1 MKYFISFILILL
13 LAGCNLFQKQQPA
26 GESVASFWKEEVFV
40 PMDKEL
46 YVLEDG
52 VTELYVPE
60 DGVTRYRSLD
70 DSISTF
76 TLSMGYKVRVIAQG
90 ERFYKTERGYIEK
103 KDMGD
108 WEALKSKMTGEVLV
122 ESIYGDISD
131 TISKYLDIDQV
142 SSEEYQ
148 EALKN
153 KVDFLQRDTLAIVKK
168 KGKLTFVCK
177 QRTVYLKDD
186 ISELAD
192 KHFDMIYTYLG
203 NIPAIDQ
210 YVVLE
215 DTERSLAYILI
226 DKTTG
231 EKRRFEKFPFLSAD
245 KRYIIN
251 IGRDYYDLDRLISL
265 YRIEHIQP
273 LKIDT
278 LVEGYTKSWDV
289 YDLDKEPI
297 FFSKNDYLY
306 APMNVLSN
314 FFDEHNNPNKQRM
327 YIKIGI
333 KNQSSVNNK

>member
-1 MKYFISFILILL
+1 MRNLL
-13 LAGCNLFQKQQPA
+13 LYISILSFVGCNLFQKQQPA
-26 GESVASFWKEEVFV
+26 GESLASFSKDEVFV
-40 PMDKEL
+40 PVGKEL
-46 YVLEDG
+46 YVIKD
-52 VTELYVPE
+52 VT
-60 DGVTRYRSLD
+60 TRYASLT
-70 DSISTF
+70 DSIPSLF
-76 TLSMGYKVRVIAQG
+76 CIMGDKLEIIAEG
-90 ERFYKTERGYIEK
+90 KELYKTERGYVEK
-103 KDMGD
+103 EDMGD

-131 TISKYLDIDQV
+131 TISKYLNINQV

-203 NIPAIDQ
+203 NIPTIDQ
-210 YVVLE
+210 YLVLE

-231 EKRRFEKFPFLSAD
+231 EKRRFDKFPFLSAD

-251 IGRDYYDLDRLISL
+251 IGRDYYDKDRLISL
-265 YRIEHIQP
+265 YRIEHIKP

-306 APMNVLSN
+306 APMNVVSN
-314 FFDEHNNPNKQRM
+314 FFDEHNNPNKQRI

-333 KNQSSVNNK
+333 KN

>member
-1 MKYFISFILILL
+1 MKYFISFILTLL

-26 GESVASFWKEEVFV
+26 GESVASFWKDEVFV
-40 PMDKEL
+40 PVEKEL
-46 YVLEDG
+46 YVIKEVTTIYASLTDSIPSLFCIMGDKLEIIAEG
-52 VTELYVPE
+52 KELY
-60 DGVTRYRSLD
+60 
-70 DSISTF
+70 
-76 TLSMGYKVRVIAQG
+76 
-90 ERFYKTERGYIEK
+90 KTKRGYVEK
-103 KDMGD
+103 EDMGD

-131 TISKYLDIDQV
+131 TISKYLNINQV

-215 DTERSLAYILI
+215 DTKRSLAYILI

-231 EKRRFEKFPFLSAD
+231 EKRRFEKYPFLSAD

-251 IGRDYYDLDRLISL
+251 IGRDYYDKDRLISL
-265 YRIEHIQP
+265 YRIEHIKP

-306 APMNVLSN
+306 APMNVVSN

-333 KNQSSVNNK
+333 RNQ

>member
-1 MKYFISFILILL
+1 MRNLL
-13 LAGCNLFQKQQPA
+13 LYISILSFVGCNLFQKQQPA
-26 GESVASFWKEEVFV
+26 GESVASFWKDEVFV
-40 PMDKEL
+40 PVEKEL
-46 YVLEDG
+46 YVIKD
-52 VTELYVPE
+52 VTTIYA
-60 DGVTRYRSLD
+60 SLT
-70 DSISTF
+70 DSIPSLF
-76 TLSMGYKVRVIAQG
+76 CIMGDKLEIIAEG
-90 ERFYKTERGYIEK
+90 KELYKTERGYVEK
-103 KDMGD
+103 EDMGD

-131 TISKYLDIDQV
+131 TISKYLNINQV

-215 DTERSLAYILI
+215 DTERSLAYIFI

-251 IGRDYYDLDRLISL
+251 IGRDYYDKDRLISL
-265 YRIEHIQP
+265 YRIEHIKP

-289 YDLDKEPI
+289 YDHDKEPI

-314 FFDEHNNPNKQRM
+314 FFDEHNNPNKQRI

-333 KNQSSVNNK
+333 KN

>member
-1 MKYFISFILILL
+1 MRNLL
-13 LAGCNLFQKQQPA
+13 LYISILSFVGCNLFQKQQPA
-26 GESVASFWKEEVFV
+26 GESVASFWKDEVFV
-40 PMDKEL
+40 PVEKEL
-46 YVLEDG
+46 YVIKD
-52 VTELYVPE
+52 VTTIYA
-60 DGVTRYRSLD
+60 SLT
-70 DSISTF
+70 DSIPSLF
-76 TLSMGYKVRVIAQG
+76 CIMGDKLEIIAEG
-90 ERFYKTERGYIEK
+90 KELYKTERGYVEK
-103 KDMGD
+103 EDMGD

-131 TISKYLDIDQV
+131 TISKYLNINQV

-231 EKRRFEKFPFLSAD
+231 EKRRFEKYPFLSAD

-251 IGRDYYDLDRLISL
+251 IGRDYYDKDRLISL
-265 YRIEHIQP
+265 YRIEHIKP

-306 APMNVLSN
+306 APMNVVSN

-333 KNQSSVNNK
+333 RNQ

>member
-1 MKYFISFILILL
+1 MKYFISFILTLL

-26 GESVASFWKEEVFV
+26 GESVASFWKDEVFV
-40 PMDKEL
+40 PVEKEL
-46 YVLEDG
+46 YVIKEVTTIYASLTDSIPSLFCIMGDKLEIIAEG
-52 VTELYVPE
+52 KELY
-60 DGVTRYRSLD
+60 
-70 DSISTF
+70 
-76 TLSMGYKVRVIAQG
+76 
-90 ERFYKTERGYIEK
+90 KTKRGYVEK
-103 KDMGD
+103 EDMGD

-122 ESIYGDISD
+122 ESIYD
-131 TISKYLDIDQV
+131 TISKYLNINQV

-153 KVDFLQRDTLAIVKK
+153 KVDFLRRDTLAIVKK

-251 IGRDYYDLDRLISL
+251 IGRDYYDRDRLISL
-265 YRIEHIQP
+265 YRIEHIKP

-289 YDLDKEPI
+289 YDHDKEPI

-306 APMNVLSN
+306 APMNVVSN

-333 KNQSSVNNK
+333 RNQ

>member
-1 MKYFISFILILL
+1 MRNLL
-13 LAGCNLFQKQQPA
+13 LYISILSFVGCNLFQGQQPA
-26 GESVASFWKEEVFV
+26 EESVASFWKDEVFV
-40 PMDKEL
+40 PVEKEL
-46 YVLEDG
+46 YVIKD
-52 VTELYVPE
+52 VTTIYA
-60 DGVTRYRSLD
+60 SLT
-70 DSISTF
+70 DSIPSLF
-76 TLSMGYKVRVIAQG
+76 CIMGDKLEIIAEG
-90 ERFYKTERGYIEK
+90 KELYKTERGYVEK
-103 KDMGD
+103 EDMGD

-131 TISKYLDIDQV
+131 TISKYLNINQV

-251 IGRDYYDLDRLISL
+251 IGRDYYDKDRLISL
-265 YRIEHIQP
+265 YRIEHIKP

-306 APMNVLSN
+306 APMNVVGN

-333 KNQSSVNNK
+333 RNQ

>member
-1 MKYFISFILILL
+1 MKYFISFILTLL

-26 GESVASFWKEEVFV
+26 GESVASFWKDEVFV
-40 PMDKEL
+40 PVEKEL
-46 YVLEDG
+46 YVIKEVTTIYASLTDSIPSLFCIMGDKLEIIAEG
-52 VTELYVPE
+52 KELY
-60 DGVTRYRSLD
+60 
-70 DSISTF
+70 
-76 TLSMGYKVRVIAQG
+76 
-90 ERFYKTERGYIEK
+90 KTKRGYVEK
-103 KDMGD
+103 EDMGD

-122 ESIYGDISD
+122 ESIYD
-131 TISKYLDIDQV
+131 TISKYLNINQV

-153 KVDFLQRDTLAIVKK
+153 KVDFLRRDTLAIVKK

-215 DTERSLAYILI
+215 DTERSLAYILV

-251 IGRDYYDLDRLISL
+251 IGRDYYDRDRLISL

-289 YDLDKEPI
+289 YDHDKEPI

-306 APMNVLSN
+306 APMNVVSN

-333 KNQSSVNNK
+333 RNQ

>member
-1 MKYFISFILILL
+1 MKYFIALILTL
-13 LAGCNLFQKQQPA
+13 LFAGCNLFQKQQPA

-52 VTELYVPE
+52 VT
-60 DGVTRYRSLD
+60 RYRSLD
-70 DSISTF
+70 DSMP
-76 TLSMGYKVRVIAQG
+76 TLTLFMGEKVRVIAQG
-90 ERFYKTERGYIEK
+90 ERLYKTERGYVEK
-103 KDMGD
+103 EDMGD

-131 TISKYLDIDQV
+131 TISKYLNINQV
-142 SSEEYQ
+142 FSEEYQ

-265 YRIEHIQP
+265 YRIEHIKP

-306 APMNVLSN
+306 APMNVVGN

-333 KNQSSVNNK
+333 RNQ

>member
-1 MKYFISFILILL
+1 MKYFISFILTLL

-26 GESVASFWKEEVFV
+26 GESVASFWKDEVFV
-40 PMDKEL
+40 PVEKEL
-46 YVLEDG
+46 YVIKD
-52 VTELYVPE
+52 VA
-60 DGVTRYRSLD
+60 TRYASLT
-70 DSISTF
+70 DSIPSLF
-76 TLSMGYKVRVIAQG
+76 CIMGDKLEIIAEG
-90 ERFYKTERGYIEK
+90 KELYKTERGYVEK
-103 KDMGD
+103 EDMGD

-131 TISKYLDIDQV
+131 TISKYLNINQV

-215 DTERSLAYILI
+215 DTERSFAYILI

-231 EKRRFEKFPFLSAD
+231 EKRIFDKFPFLSAD

-251 IGRDYYDLDRLISL
+251 IGRDYYDKDRLISL

-306 APMNVLSN
+306 APMNVVGN
-314 FFDEHNNPNKQRM
+314 FFDKHNNPNKQRM

-333 KNQSSVNNK
+333 KN

>member
-1 MKYFISFILILL
+1 MRNLL
-13 LAGCNLFQKQQPA
+13 LYISILSFVGCNLFQKQQPA
-26 GESVASFWKEEVFV
+26 GESVASFWKDEVFV
-40 PMDKEL
+40 PVEKEL
-46 YVLEDG
+46 YVIKD
-52 VTELYVPE
+52 VTTIYA
-60 DGVTRYRSLD
+60 SLT
-70 DSISTF
+70 DSIPSLF
-76 TLSMGYKVRVIAQG
+76 CIMGDKLEIIAEG
-90 ERFYKTERGYIEK
+90 KELYKTERGYVEK
-103 KDMGD
+103 EDMGD
-108 WEALKSKMTGEVLV
+108 WEALKSKMTGEILV

-131 TISKYLDIDQV
+131 TISKYLNINQV

-251 IGRDYYDLDRLISL
+251 IGRDYYDKDRLISL

-289 YDLDKEPI
+289 YDLDKEPV

-306 APMNVLSN
+306 APMNVVGN

-333 KNQSSVNNK
+333 RNQ

>member
-1 MKYFISFILILL
+1 MRNLL
-13 LAGCNLFQKQQPA
+13 LYISILSFVGCNLFQKQQPA
-26 GESVASFWKEEVFV
+26 GESVAVEEKQQQEEVFV
-40 PMDKEL
+40 PVQKEL
-46 YVLEDG
+46 YVIKE
-52 VTELYVPE
+52 VTTTYA
-60 DGVTRYRSLD
+60 SLT
-70 DSISTF
+70 DSIPSLF
-76 TLSMGYKVRVIAQG
+76 CIMGDKLEIIAEG
-90 ERFYKTERGYIEK
+90 KELYKTERGYVEK

-215 DTERSLAYILI
+215 DNERSLAYILI

-251 IGRDYYDLDRLISL
+251 IGRDYYDRDRLISL

-289 YDLDKEPI
+289 YDHDKEPI

-306 APMNVLSN
+306 APMNVVSN

-333 KNQSSVNNK
+333 RNQ

>member
-1 MKYFISFILILL
+1 MKYFISFILTLL
-13 LAGCNLFQKQQPA
+13 LAGCNLFQKQQSA
-26 GESVASFWKEEVFV
+26 GESVASFWKDEVFV
-40 PMDKEL
+40 PVEKEL
-46 YVLEDG
+46 YVIKD
-52 VTELYVPE
+52 VTTIYA
-60 DGVTRYRSLD
+60 SLT
-70 DSISTF
+70 DSIPSLF
-76 TLSMGYKVRVIAQG
+76 CIMGDKLEIIAEG
-90 ERFYKTERGYIEK
+90 KELYKTERGYVEK
-103 KDMGD
+103 EDMGD

-131 TISKYLDIDQV
+131 TISKYLNINQV

-148 EALKN
+148 KALKN

-251 IGRDYYDLDRLISL
+251 IGRDYYDRDRLISL
-265 YRIEHIQP
+265 YRIEHIKP

-289 YDLDKEPI
+289 YDHDKEPI

-306 APMNVLSN
+306 APMNVVNN

-333 KNQSSVNNK
+333 KN

>member
-1 MKYFISFILILL
+1 MRNLL
-13 LAGCNLFQKQQPA
+13 LYISILSFVGCNLFQKQQPA
-26 GESVASFWKEEVFV
+26 GESVASFWKDEVFV
-40 PMDKEL
+40 PVEKEL
-46 YVLEDG
+46 YVIKD
-52 VTELYVPE
+52 VTTIYA
-60 DGVTRYRSLD
+60 SLT
-70 DSISTF
+70 DSIPSLF
-76 TLSMGYKVRVIAQG
+76 CIMGDKLEIIAEG
-90 ERFYKTERGYIEK
+90 KELYKTERGYVEK
-103 KDMGD
+103 EDMGD

-131 TISKYLDIDQV
+131 TISKYLNINQV

-210 YVVLE
+210 YLVLE

-231 EKRRFEKFPFLSAD
+231 EKRRFDKFPFLSAD

-251 IGRDYYDLDRLISL
+251 IGRDYYDKDRLISL
-265 YRIEHIQP
+265 YRIEHINP

-306 APMNVLSN
+306 APINVVSN
-314 FFDEHNNPNKQRM
+314 FFDEHNNPNKQRI

-333 KNQSSVNNK
+333 KN

>member
-1 MKYFISFILILL
+1 MKYFISFILTLL

-26 GESVASFWKEEVFV
+26 GESVASFWKDEVFV
-40 PMDKEL
+40 PVEKEL
-46 YVLEDG
+46 YVIKD
-52 VTELYVPE
+52 VTTIYA
-60 DGVTRYRSLD
+60 SLT
-70 DSISTF
+70 DSIPSLF
-76 TLSMGYKVRVIAQG
+76 CIMGDKLEIIAEG
-90 ERFYKTERGYIEK
+90 KELYKTERGYVEK
-103 KDMGD
+103 EDMGD

-131 TISKYLDIDQV
+131 TISKYLNINQV

-231 EKRRFEKFPFLSAD
+231 EKRRFEKYPFLSAD

-251 IGRDYYDLDRLISL
+251 IGRDYYDKDRLISL
-265 YRIEHIQP
+265 YRIEHIKP

-289 YDLDKEPI
+289 YDHDKEPI

-333 KNQSSVNNK
+333 KRQ

>member
-1 MKYFISFILILL
+1 MKYFISFILTLL

-26 GESVASFWKEEVFV
+26 GESVASFWKDEVFV
-40 PMDKEL
+40 PVEKEL
-46 YVLEDG
+46 YVIKD
-52 VTELYVPE
+52 VT
-60 DGVTRYRSLD
+60 TRYASLT
-70 DSISTF
+70 DSIPSLF
-76 TLSMGYKVRVIAQG
+76 FIMGDKLEIIAEG
-90 ERFYKTERGYIEK
+90 KELYKTERGYVEK
-103 KDMGD
+103 EDMGD

-122 ESIYGDISD
+122 ESIYD
-131 TISKYLDIDQV
+131 TISKYLNINQV

-153 KVDFLQRDTLAIVKK
+153 KVDFLRRDTLAIVKK

-231 EKRRFEKFPFLSAD
+231 EKRRFDKFPFLSAD

-251 IGRDYYDLDRLISL
+251 IGRDYYDKDRLISL
-265 YRIEHIQP
+265 YRIEHIKP

-306 APMNVLSN
+306 APMNVVSN
-314 FFDEHNNPNKQRM
+314 FFDEHNNPNKQRI

-333 KNQSSVNNK
+333 KN

>member
-1 MKYFISFILILL
+1 MKYFISFILTLL

-26 GESVASFWKEEVFV
+26 GESVASFWKDEVFV
-40 PMDKEL
+40 PVEKEL
-46 YVLEDG
+46 YVIKDVTTIYASLTDSIPSLFCIMGDKLEIIAEG
-52 VTELYVPE
+52 KELY
-60 DGVTRYRSLD
+60 
-70 DSISTF
+70 
-76 TLSMGYKVRVIAQG
+76 
-90 ERFYKTERGYIEK
+90 KTKRGYVEK
-103 KDMGD
+103 EDMGD

-122 ESIYGDISD
+122 ESIYD
-131 TISKYLDIDQV
+131 TISKYLNINQV

-153 KVDFLQRDTLAIVKK
+153 KVDFLRRDTLAIVKK

-203 NIPAIDQ
+203 NIPTIDQ
-210 YVVLE
+210 YLVLE

-231 EKRRFEKFPFLSAD
+231 EKRRFEKYPFLSAD

-251 IGRDYYDLDRLISL
+251 IGRDYYDKDRLISL
-265 YRIEHIQP
+265 YRIEHIKP

-306 APMNVLSN
+306 APMNVVSN

-333 KNQSSVNNK
+333 KNQSSVDNK

>member
-1 MKYFISFILILL
+1 MKYFISFILTLL
-13 LAGCNLFQKQQPA
+13 LAGCNLFQKQQSA
-26 GESVASFWKEEVFV
+26 GESVASFWKDEVFV
-40 PMDKEL
+40 PVEKEL
-46 YVLEDG
+46 YVIKD
-52 VTELYVPE
+52 VT
-60 DGVTRYRSLD
+60 TRYASLT
-70 DSISTF
+70 DSIPSLF
-76 TLSMGYKVRVIAQG
+76 FIMGDKLEIIAEG
-90 ERFYKTERGYIEK
+90 KELYKTERGYVEK
-103 KDMGD
+103 EDMGD

-131 TISKYLDIDQV
+131 TISKYLNINQV

-148 EALKN
+148 KALKN

-251 IGRDYYDLDRLISL
+251 IGRDYYDRDRLISL
-265 YRIEHIQP
+265 YRIEHIKP

-306 APMNVLSN
+306 APMNVVSN

-333 KNQSSVNNK
+333 KNQSSVDNK

>member
-1 MKYFISFILILL
+1 MKYFISFILTLL

-26 GESVASFWKEEVFV
+26 GESVASFWKDEGFV
-40 PMDKEL
+40 PVEKEL
-46 YVLEDG
+46 YVIKE
-52 VTELYVPE
+52 VTTIYA
-60 DGVTRYRSLD
+60 SLT
-70 DSISTF
+70 DSIPSLF
-76 TLSMGYKVRVIAQG
+76 CIMGDKLEIIAEG
-90 ERFYKTERGYIEK
+90 KELYKTERGYVEK
-103 KDMGD
+103 EDMGD

-131 TISKYLDIDQV
+131 TISKYLNINQV

-289 YDLDKEPI
+289 YDHDKEPI

-333 KNQSSVNNK
+333 KN

>member
-1 MKYFISFILILL
+1 MKYFISFILTLL

-26 GESVASFWKEEVFV
+26 GESVASFWKDEVFV
-40 PMDKEL
+40 PVEKEL
-46 YVLEDG
+46 YVIKD
-52 VTELYVPE
+52 VTTIYA
-60 DGVTRYRSLD
+60 SLT
-70 DSISTF
+70 DSIPSLF
-76 TLSMGYKVRVIAQG
+76 CIMGDKLEIIAEG
-90 ERFYKTERGYIEK
+90 KELYKTERGYVEK
-103 KDMGD
+103 EDMGD

-131 TISKYLDIDQV
+131 TISKYLNINQV

-231 EKRRFEKFPFLSAD
+231 EKRRFEKYPFLSAD

-251 IGRDYYDLDRLISL
+251 IGRDYYDKDRLISL
-265 YRIEHIQP
+265 YRIEHINP

-306 APMNVLSN
+306 APMNVVSN
-314 FFDEHNNPNKQRM
+314 FFDEHNNPNKQRI

-333 KNQSSVNNK
+333 KN

>member
-1 MKYFISFILILL
+1 MRNLL
-13 LAGCNLFQKQQPA
+13 LYISILSFVGCNLFQKQQPA
-26 GESVASFWKEEVFV
+26 GESVVSFWKDEVFV
-40 PMDKEL
+40 PVEKEL
-46 YVLEDG
+46 YVIKDVTTRYASLTDSIPSLFCIMGDKLEIIAEG
-52 VTELYVPE
+52 KELY
-60 DGVTRYRSLD
+60 
-70 DSISTF
+70 
-76 TLSMGYKVRVIAQG
+76 
-90 ERFYKTERGYIEK
+90 KTKRGYVEK
-103 KDMGD
+103 EDMGD

-122 ESIYGDISD
+122 ESIYD
-131 TISKYLDIDQV
+131 TISKYLNINQV

-265 YRIEHIQP
+265 YRIESVKP
-273 LKIDT
+273 LKINV
-278 LVEGYTKSWDV
+278 LVDESTRWWAA
-289 YDLDKEPI
+289 YDFDKQPI
-297 FFSKNDYLY
+297 FFSKNGYLY
-306 APMNVLSN
+306 ASMNVVAN
-314 FFDEHNNPNKQRM
+314 FFDEKNELNPQRM
-327 YIKIGI
+327 YIKIKI
-333 KNQSSVNNK
+333 K

>member
-1 MKYFISFILILL
+1 MKYFISFILTLL

-26 GESVASFWKEEVFV
+26 GESVASFWKDEVFV
-40 PMDKEL
+40 PVEKEL
-46 YVLEDG
+46 YVIKD
-52 VTELYVPE
+52 VTM
-60 DGVTRYRSLD
+60 RYASLT
-70 DSISTF
+70 DSIPSLF
-76 TLSMGYKVRVIAQG
+76 CIMGDKLEIIAEG
-90 ERFYKTERGYIEK
+90 KELYKTERGYVEK
-103 KDMGD
+103 EDMGD

-131 TISKYLDIDQV
+131 TISKYLNINQV

-215 DTERSLAYILI
+215 DTERSLAYIFI

-251 IGRDYYDLDRLISL
+251 IGRDYYDKDRLISL
-265 YRIEHIQP
+265 YRIEHIKP

-306 APMNVLSN
+306 APMNVVSN
-314 FFDEHNNPNKQRM
+314 FFDEHNNPNKQRI

-333 KNQSSVNNK
+333 KN

>member
-1 MKYFISFILILL
+1 MKYFIIFFLVLL
-13 LAGCNLFQKQQPA
+13 STGCNLFQGQQLAKENVAVEEKQV
-26 GESVASFWKEEVFV
+26 ETFV
-40 PMDKEL
+40 PVEKEL
-46 YVLEDG
+46 YVIDKEEREDNYLFG
-52 VTELYVPE
+52 EKIK
-60 DGVTRYRSLD
+60 
-70 DSISTF
+70 ISAE
-76 TLSMGYKVRVIAQG
+76 GN
-90 ERFYKTERGYIEK
+90 EFYKTDRGDYIKK
-103 KDMGD
+103 KDVGD
-108 WEALKSKMTGEVLV
+108 WNTLKTKITTDDLIKNV
-122 ESIYGDISD
+122 DINGNSND
-131 TISKYLDIDQV
+131 SISKYLSIDQI

-153 KVDFLQRDTLAIVKK
+153 KVDFLQRDTLGIVKK

-231 EKRRFEKFPFLSAD
+231 EKRRFDKFPFLSAD

-251 IGRDYYDLDRLISL
+251 IGRDYYDRDRLISL
-265 YRIEHIQP
+265 YRIEHIKP

-306 APMNVLSN
+306 APMNVVGN
-314 FFDEHNNPNKQRM
+314 FFNEHNNPNKQRM

-333 KNQSSVNNK
+333 KN

>member
-1 MKYFISFILILL
+1 MKYFISFILTLL
-13 LAGCNLFQKQQPA
+13 LAGCNLFQKQQLA
-26 GESVASFWKEEVFV
+26 GESVASFWKDEVFV
-40 PMDKEL
+40 PVEKEL
-46 YVLEDG
+46 YVIKD
-52 VTELYVPE
+52 VTTIYA
-60 DGVTRYRSLD
+60 SLT
-70 DSISTF
+70 DSIPSLF
-76 TLSMGYKVRVIAQG
+76 CIMGDKLEIIAEG
-90 ERFYKTERGYIEK
+90 KELYKTERGYVEK
-103 KDMGD
+103 EDMGD

-131 TISKYLDIDQV
+131 TISKYLNINQV

-231 EKRRFEKFPFLSAD
+231 EKRRFEKYPFLSAD

-251 IGRDYYDLDRLISL
+251 IGRDYYDKDRLISL
-265 YRIEHIQP
+265 YRIEHIKP

-289 YDLDKEPI
+289 YNLDKEPI

-306 APMNVLSN
+306 APMNVVSN

-333 KNQSSVNNK
+333 RNQ

>member
-1 MKYFISFILILL
+1 MRNLL
-13 LAGCNLFQKQQPA
+13 LYISILSFVGCNLFQKQQPA
-26 GESVASFWKEEVFV
+26 GESVASFWKDEVFV
-40 PMDKEL
+40 PVEKEL
-46 YVLEDG
+46 YVIKD
-52 VTELYVPE
+52 VT
-60 DGVTRYRSLD
+60 TRYASLT
-70 DSISTF
+70 DSIPSLF
-76 TLSMGYKVRVIAQG
+76 CIMGDKLEIIAEG
-90 ERFYKTERGYIEK
+90 KELYKTERGYVEK
-103 KDMGD
+103 EDMGD

-131 TISKYLDIDQV
+131 TISKYLNINQV
-142 SSEEYQ
+142 FSEEYQ

-251 IGRDYYDLDRLISL
+251 IGRDYYDKDRLISL
-265 YRIEHIQP
+265 YRIEHIKP

-306 APMNVLSN
+306 APMNVVGN
-314 FFDEHNNPNKQRM
+314 FFDKHNNPNKQRM

-333 KNQSSVNNK
+333 KN

>member
-1 MKYFISFILILL
+1 MKYFISFILTLL
-13 LAGCNLFQKQQPA
+13 LAGCNLFQKQQSA
-26 GESVASFWKEEVFV
+26 GESVASFWKDEVFV
-40 PMDKEL
+40 PVEKEL
-46 YVLEDG
+46 YVIKD
-52 VTELYVPE
+52 VT
-60 DGVTRYRSLD
+60 TRYASLT
-70 DSISTF
+70 DSIPSLF
-76 TLSMGYKVRVIAQG
+76 FIMGDKLEIIAEG
-90 ERFYKTERGYIEK
+90 KELYKTERGYVEK
-103 KDMGD
+103 EDMGD

-131 TISKYLDIDQV
+131 TISKYLNINQV

-215 DTERSLAYILI
+215 DNERSLAYILI

-265 YRIEHIQP
+265 YRIEHIKP

-278 LVEGYTKSWDV
+278 LVEGYTNSWDV

-306 APMNVLSN
+306 APMNVVNN

-333 KNQSSVNNK
+333 KN

>member
-1 MKYFISFILILL
+1 MKYFISFILTLL
-13 LAGCNLFQKQQPA
+13 LAGCNLFQKQQSA
-26 GESVASFWKEEVFV
+26 GESVASFWKDEVFV
-40 PMDKEL
+40 PVEKEL
-46 YVLEDG
+46 YVIKD
-52 VTELYVPE
+52 VTTIYA
-60 DGVTRYRSLD
+60 SLT
-70 DSISTF
+70 DSIPSLF
-76 TLSMGYKVRVIAQG
+76 CIMGDKLEIIAEG
-90 ERFYKTERGYIEK
+90 KELYKTERGYVEK
-103 KDMGD
+103 EDMGD

-131 TISKYLDIDQV
+131 TISKYLNINQV

-148 EALKN
+148 KALKN

-231 EKRRFEKFPFLSAD
+231 EKRRFEKYPFLSAD

-251 IGRDYYDLDRLISL
+251 IGRDYYDKDRLISL

-289 YDLDKEPI
+289 YDHDKEPI

-306 APMNVLSN
+306 APMNVVNN

-333 KNQSSVNNK
+333 KN

>member
-1 MKYFISFILILL
+1 MKYFISLILTL
-13 LAGCNLFQKQQPA
+13 LLVGCNLFQKQQPA
-26 GESVASFWKEEVFV
+26 GESVASFWKDEVFV
-40 PMDKEL
+40 PVEKEL
-46 YVLEDG
+46 YVIKD
-52 VTELYVPE
+52 VTTIYA
-60 DGVTRYRSLD
+60 SLT
-70 DSISTF
+70 DSIPSLF
-76 TLSMGYKVRVIAQG
+76 CIMGDKLEIIAEG
-90 ERFYKTERGYIEK
+90 KELYKTERGYVEK
-103 KDMGD
+103 EDMGD

-131 TISKYLDIDQV
+131 TISKYLNINQV

-265 YRIEHIQP
+265 YRIEHIKP

-306 APMNVLSN
+306 APMNVVGN

-333 KNQSSVNNK
+333 RNQ

>member
-1 MKYFISFILILL
+1 MRNLL
-13 LAGCNLFQKQQPA
+13 LYISILSFVGCNLFQKQQPA
-26 GESVASFWKEEVFV
+26 GESVASFWKDEVFV
-40 PMDKEL
+40 PVEKEL
-46 YVLEDG
+46 YVIKD
-52 VTELYVPE
+52 VTTIYA
-60 DGVTRYRSLD
+60 SLT
-70 DSISTF
+70 DSIPSLF
-76 TLSMGYKVRVIAQG
+76 CIMGDKLEIIAEG
-90 ERFYKTERGYIEK
+90 KELYKTERGYVEK
-103 KDMGD
+103 EDMGD

-122 ESIYGDISD
+122 ESIYD
-131 TISKYLDIDQV
+131 TISKYLNINQV

-215 DTERSLAYILI
+215 DNERSLAYILI

-265 YRIEHIQP
+265 YRIEHIKP

-306 APMNVLSN
+306 APMNVVGN

-333 KNQSSVNNK
+333 RNQ

>member
-1 MKYFISFILILL
+1 MKYFISFILTLL

-26 GESVASFWKEEVFV
+26 GESVASFWKDEVFV
-40 PMDKEL
+40 PVEKEL
-46 YVLEDG
+46 YVIKD
-52 VTELYVPE
+52 VTTIYA
-60 DGVTRYRSLD
+60 SLT
-70 DSISTF
+70 DSIPSLF
-76 TLSMGYKVRVIAQG
+76 CIMGDKLEIIAEG
-90 ERFYKTERGYIEK
+90 KELYKTERGYVEK
-103 KDMGD
+103 EDMGD

-131 TISKYLDIDQV
+131 TISKYLNINQV

-265 YRIEHIQP
+265 YRIEHIKP

-333 KNQSSVNNK
+333 RNQ

>member
-1 MKYFISFILILL
+1 MKYFISFILTLL

-26 GESVASFWKEEVFV
+26 GESVASFWKDEVFV
-40 PMDKEL
+40 PVEKEL
-46 YVLEDG
+46 YVLKD
-52 VTELYVPE
+52 VT
-60 DGVTRYRSLD
+60 TRYASLT
-70 DSISTF
+70 DSIPSLF
-76 TLSMGYKVRVIAQG
+76 CIMGDKLEIIAEG
-90 ERFYKTERGYIEK
+90 KELYKTERGYVEK
-103 KDMGD
+103 EDMGD

-131 TISKYLDIDQV
+131 TISKYLNINQV

-231 EKRRFEKFPFLSAD
+231 EKRRFDKFPFLSAD

-251 IGRDYYDLDRLISL
+251 IGRDYYDKDRLISL
-265 YRIEHIQP
+265 YRIEHIKP

-306 APMNVLSN
+306 APMNVVGN

>member
-1 MKYFISFILILL
+1 MKYFISFILTLL

-26 GESVASFWKEEVFV
+26 GESVASFWKDEVFV
-40 PMDKEL
+40 PVEKEL
-46 YVLEDG
+46 YVIKD
-52 VTELYVPE
+52 VTTIYA
-60 DGVTRYRSLD
+60 SLT
-70 DSISTF
+70 DSIPSLF
-76 TLSMGYKVRVIAQG
+76 CIMGDKLEIIAEG
-90 ERFYKTERGYIEK
+90 KELYKTERGYVEK
-103 KDMGD
+103 EDMGD

-131 TISKYLDIDQV
+131 TISKYLNINQV

-153 KVDFLQRDTLAIVKK
+153 KVDFLRRDTLAIVKK

-251 IGRDYYDLDRLISL
+251 IGRDYYDKDRLISL
-265 YRIEHIQP
+265 YRIEHIKP

-306 APMNVLSN
+306 APMNVVGN

-333 KNQSSVNNK
+333 RNQ

>member
-1 MKYFISFILILL
+1 M
-13 LAGCNLFQKQQPA
+13 
-26 GESVASFWKEEVFV
+26 WK
-40 PMDKEL
+40 
-46 YVLEDG
+46 
-52 VTELYVPE
+52 
-60 DGVTRYRSLD
+60 
-70 DSISTF
+70 
-76 TLSMGYKVRVIAQG
+76 
-90 ERFYKTERGYIEK
+90 K

-122 ESIYGDISD
+122 ESIYD
-131 TISKYLDIDQV
+131 TISKYLNINQV

-203 NIPAIDQ
+203 NIPTIDQ
-210 YVVLE
+210 YLVLE

-231 EKRRFEKFPFLSAD
+231 EKRRFDKFPFLSAD

-251 IGRDYYDLDRLISL
+251 IGRDYYDKDRLISL
-265 YRIEHIQP
+265 YRIEHIKP

-289 YDLDKEPI
+289 YDHDKEPI
-297 FFSKNDYLY
+297 FFSKNNYLY

-333 KNQSSVNNK
+333 RNQ

>member
-1 MKYFISFILILL
+1 MKYFISFILTLL

-26 GESVASFWKEEVFV
+26 GESVVSFWKDEVFV
-40 PMDKEL
+40 PVEKEL
-46 YVLEDG
+46 YVIKD
-52 VTELYVPE
+52 VTTIYA
-60 DGVTRYRSLD
+60 SLT
-70 DSISTF
+70 DSIPSLF
-76 TLSMGYKVRVIAQG
+76 CIMGDKLEIIAEG
-90 ERFYKTERGYIEK
+90 KELYKTERGYVEK
-103 KDMGD
+103 EDMGD

-131 TISKYLDIDQV
+131 TISKYLNINQV
-142 SSEEYQ
+142 FSEEYQ

-203 NIPAIDQ
+203 NIPTIDQ
-210 YVVLE
+210 YLVLE

-231 EKRRFEKFPFLSAD
+231 EKRRFDKFPFLSAD

-251 IGRDYYDLDRLISL
+251 IGRDYYDKDRLISL
-265 YRIEHIQP
+265 YRIEHIKP

-306 APMNVLSN
+306 APMNVVSN
-314 FFDEHNNPNKQRM
+314 FFDEHNNPNKQRI

-333 KNQSSVNNK
+333 KN

>member
-1 MKYFISFILILL
+1 MKYFISFILTLL

-26 GESVASFWKEEVFV
+26 GESVASFWKDEVFV
-40 PMDKEL
+40 PVEKEL
-46 YVLEDG
+46 YVLKD
-52 VTELYVPE
+52 VT
-60 DGVTRYRSLD
+60 TRYASLT
-70 DSISTF
+70 DSIPSLF
-76 TLSMGYKVRVIAQG
+76 CIMGDKLEIIAEG
-90 ERFYKTERGYIEK
+90 KELYKTERDYVEK
-103 KDMGD
+103 EDMGD

-131 TISKYLDIDQV
+131 TISKYLNINQV

-231 EKRRFEKFPFLSAD
+231 EKRRFDKFPFLSAD

-251 IGRDYYDLDRLISL
+251 IGRDYYDKDRLISL

-289 YDLDKEPI
+289 YDHDKEPI

-333 KNQSSVNNK
+333 RNQ

>member
-1 MKYFISFILILL
+1 MRNLL
-13 LAGCNLFQKQQPA
+13 LYISILSFVSCNLFQKQQPA
-26 GESVASFWKEEVFV
+26 GESVASFWRKEVFV
-40 PMDKEL
+40 PMDKDL
-46 YVLEDG
+46 YVLKDG
-52 VTELYVPE
+52 VA
-60 DGVTRYRSLD
+60 RYRSLD
-70 DSISTF
+70 DSIP
-76 TLSMGYKVRVIAQG
+76 TLTLLMGDKVRVIAQG
-90 ERFYKTERGYIEK
+90 ERFYKTERGYVEK
-103 KDMGD
+103 EDMGD

-131 TISKYLDIDQV
+131 TISKYLNINQV

-192 KHFDMIYTYLG
+192 KHFDIIYTYLG

-215 DTERSLAYILI
+215 DNERSLAYILI

-251 IGRDYYDLDRLISL
+251 IGRDYYDRDRLISL
-265 YRIEHIQP
+265 YRIEHIKP

-306 APMNVLSN
+306 APMNVVSN

-333 KNQSSVNNK
+333 KN

>member
-1 MKYFISFILILL
+1 MRNLL
-13 LAGCNLFQKQQPA
+13 LYISILSFVGCNLFQKQQPA
-26 GESVASFWKEEVFV
+26 GESVASFWKDEVFV
-40 PMDKEL
+40 PVEKEL
-46 YVLEDG
+46 YVIKD
-52 VTELYVPE
+52 VT
-60 DGVTRYRSLD
+60 TRYASLT
-70 DSISTF
+70 DSIPSLF
-76 TLSMGYKVRVIAQG
+76 CIMGDKLEIIAEG
-90 ERFYKTERGYIEK
+90 KELYKTERGYVEK
-103 KDMGD
+103 EDMGD

-131 TISKYLDIDQV
+131 TISKYLNINQV

-215 DTERSLAYILI
+215 DTERSLAYIFI

-251 IGRDYYDLDRLISL
+251 IGRDYYDRDRLISL

-306 APMNVLSN
+306 APMNVVSN
-314 FFDEHNNPNKQRM
+314 FFDEHNNPNKQRI

-333 KNQSSVNNK
+333 KN